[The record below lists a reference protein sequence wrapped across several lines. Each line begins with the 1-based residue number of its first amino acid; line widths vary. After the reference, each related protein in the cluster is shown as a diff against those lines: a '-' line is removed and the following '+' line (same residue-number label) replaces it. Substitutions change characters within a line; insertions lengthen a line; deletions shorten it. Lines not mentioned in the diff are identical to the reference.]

1 MGDIVNLRR
10 MRKRL
15 KRQQHEREAAA
26 NRLLQ
31 GRSKAERELA
41 DKRTAKARRDLD
53 RHRIETGDNDEISG
67 C

>member
-10 MRKRL
+10 MRKRV
-15 KRQQHEREAAA
+15 KRQLHEREAAA
-26 NRLLQ
+26 KRLLQ

-41 DKRTAKARRDLD
+41 TKRDAKARRDLD
-53 RHRIETGDNDEISG
+53 HHRIETGDNDEISG